1 MAPAIGPESSAA
13 SPVTKGAN
21 MSLIIFCLIV
31 VAAFEG
37 VVIWILD
44 RRHEARLKGNAE
56 CVLDEEV
63 S

>member
-1 MAPAIGPESSAA
+1 
-13 SPVTKGAN
+13 
-21 MSLIIFCLIV
+21 MSLIIFGLIV

-56 CVLDEEV
+56 CVLDEEG